1 MSCFQS
7 KQMQQNKDSEIMSYS
22 FGNRELRIKCSSFCF
37 AEIFENFFRRHD
49 NIYMQ
54 GQIFASRLE
63 RRRRMAAMNNDEF
76 ERFVLKFGK
85 DILRFCRMTAGDAE
99 NGDELY
105 QDTMLKLLEK
115 RKRLDSMQNTKSYAL
130 STSIYLWKNRKK
142 KYANRMRLVPIDSMD
157 EMSDEGYEFTDYDNE
172 ISPEHIVLKQNEI
185 DMVQGFVKTLPE
197 KYRIPIYLYY
207 SADMQINEISKILG
221 LPEGTVKSRMRK
233 AKKQL
238 KEKLEAIGYDG

>member
-1 MSCFQS
+1 
-7 KQMQQNKDSEIMSYS
+7 
-22 FGNRELRIKCSSFCF
+22 
-37 AEIFENFFRRHD
+37 
-49 NIYMQ
+49 
-54 GQIFASRLE
+54 
-63 RRRRMAAMNNDEF
+63 MNNDEF

-115 RKRLDSMQNTKSYAL
+115 KKRLDSMQNTKSYAL
-130 STSIYLWKNRKK
+130 STSIYLWKNKKK
-142 KYANRMRLVPIDSMD
+142 KYANRIRLVPMDSMD
-157 EMSDEGYEFTDYDNE
+157 EMSDEGYEISDLDNE
-172 ISPEHIVLKQNEI
+172 ASPEQIVLQQNEV
-185 DMVQGFVKTLPE
+185 DMIQGLVASLPE

-207 SADMQINEISKILG
+207 SADMQIKEVSEILG

-238 KEKLEAIGYDG
+238 KEKLEAIGYDR

>member
-1 MSCFQS
+1 
-7 KQMQQNKDSEIMSYS
+7 
-22 FGNRELRIKCSSFCF
+22 
-37 AEIFENFFRRHD
+37 
-49 NIYMQ
+49 
-54 GQIFASRLE
+54 
-63 RRRRMAAMNNDEF
+63 MNNDEF

-85 DILRFCRMTAGDAE
+85 DILRFCRMTAGNAE

-115 RKRLDSMQNTKSYAL
+115 KKRLDSMQNAKSYAL
-130 STSIYLWKNRKK
+130 STSIYLWKNKKK

-157 EMSDEGYEFTDYDNE
+157 EMSDEGYGFTDYENE
-172 ISPEHIVLKQNEI
+172 TSPEHIVLRQNEI
-185 DMVQGFVKTLPE
+185 DMIQGFVKTLPE

-207 SADMQINEISKILG
+207 SANMQINEVSKVLG

-238 KEKLEAIGYDG
+238 KEKLEAIGYDR

>member
-1 MSCFQS
+1 M
-7 KQMQQNKDSEIMSYS
+7 
-22 FGNRELRIKCSSFCF
+22 
-37 AEIFENFFRRHD
+37 D
-49 NIYMQ
+49 N
-54 GQIFASRLE
+54 
-63 RRRRMAAMNNDEF
+63 DDF

-115 RKRLDSMQNTKSYAL
+115 KKRLDSMQNTKSYAL
-130 STSIYLWKNRKK
+130 STSIYLWKNKKK
-142 KYANRMRLVPIDSMD
+142 KYANRMRLVRIDSMD
-157 EMSDEGYEFTDYDNE
+157 KMSDEGYGFTDYDNE
-172 ISPEHIVLKQNEI
+172 VSPEHIVLRQNEI
-185 DMVQGFVKTLPE
+185 DMIQRFVKTLPE

-207 SADMQINEISKILG
+207 SADMQINEISKILS

-238 KEKLEAIGYDG
+238 KEKLEAIGYDR

>member
-1 MSCFQS
+1 M
-7 KQMQQNKDSEIMSYS
+7 NK
-22 FGNRELRIKCSSFCF
+22 
-37 AEIFENFFRRHD
+37 
-49 NIYMQ
+49 
-54 GQIFASRLE
+54 
-63 RRRRMAAMNNDEF
+63 DEF

-115 RKRLDSMQNTKSYAL
+115 KQRLNAAQNAKSYAL
-130 STSIYLWKNRKK
+130 SVSIYLWKNKKK
-142 KYANRMRLVPIDSMD
+142 KYANRMRLVPVDSMD
-157 EMSDEGYEFTDYDNE
+157 GMDNAGYQMADHEE
-172 ISPEHIVLKQNEI
+172 EASPEHIVLQQNEA
-185 DMVQGFVKTLPE
+185 DMIQGFVASLPE

-207 SADMQINEISKILG
+207 SADMQINEIAEILG

-238 KEKLEAIGYDG
+238 KEKLEAIGYDR

>member
-1 MSCFQS
+1 M
-7 KQMQQNKDSEIMSYS
+7 D
-22 FGNRELRIKCSSFCF
+22 
-37 AEIFENFFRRHD
+37 
-49 NIYMQ
+49 
-54 GQIFASRLE
+54 
-63 RRRRMAAMNNDEF
+63 NDEF

-85 DILRFCRMTAGDAE
+85 DILRFCRMTAGDVE

-115 RKRLDSMQNTKSYAL
+115 KKRLDSMQNTKSYAL
-130 STSIYLWKNRKK
+130 STSIYLWKNKKK

-157 EMSDEGYEFTDYDNE
+157 EMSDKGYGFTDYDDGV
-172 ISPEHIVLKQNEI
+172 SPEHIVLRQNEI
-185 DMVQGFVKTLPE
+185 DMIQGFVKTLPE

-207 SADMQINEISKILG
+207 SADMQINEVSKILG

-238 KEKLEAIGYDG
+238 KEKLEAIGYDR

>member
-1 MSCFQS
+1 
-7 KQMQQNKDSEIMSYS
+7 
-22 FGNRELRIKCSSFCF
+22 
-37 AEIFENFFRRHD
+37 
-49 NIYMQ
+49 
-54 GQIFASRLE
+54 
-63 RRRRMAAMNNDEF
+63 MNNDEF

-85 DILRFCRMTAGDAE
+85 DILRFCRMTAQDAE
-99 NGDELY
+99 NRDELY

-115 RKRLDSMQNTKSYAL
+115 KKRLDSMQNTKSYAL

-157 EMSDEGYEFTDYDNE
+157 EMSDEGYEFSDHD
-172 ISPEHIVLKQNEI
+172 SDASSEHIVLRQNEA
-185 DMVQGFVKTLPE
+185 DMIQQVVKTLPE

-233 AKKQL
+233 AKEQL
-238 KEKLEAIGYDG
+238 KEKLEAIGYDR

>member
-1 MSCFQS
+1 
-7 KQMQQNKDSEIMSYS
+7 
-22 FGNRELRIKCSSFCF
+22 
-37 AEIFENFFRRHD
+37 
-49 NIYMQ
+49 
-54 GQIFASRLE
+54 
-63 RRRRMAAMNNDEF
+63 MNNDEF

-115 RKRLDSMQNTKSYAL
+115 KKRLDSMQNTKSYAL
-130 STSIYLWKNRKK
+130 STSIYLWRNKRK
-142 KYANRMRLVPIDSMD
+142 KYANRMRLVPIDSME
-157 EMSDEGYEFTDYDNE
+157 EMSEEGHEVADYDNE
-172 ISPEHIVLKQNEI
+172 VSPEHIVLQQNEV
-185 DMVQGFVKTLPE
+185 DMIQGLVATLPE

-207 SADMQINEISKILG
+207 SADMQISEISEILE

-238 KEKLEAIGYDG
+238 KEKLEAIGYDR

>member
-1 MSCFQS
+1 M
-7 KQMQQNKDSEIMSYS
+7 D
-22 FGNRELRIKCSSFCF
+22 
-37 AEIFENFFRRHD
+37 H
-49 NIYMQ
+49 
-54 GQIFASRLE
+54 
-63 RRRRMAAMNNDEF
+63 DEF

-99 NGDELY
+99 DGDELY

-115 RKRLDSMQNTKSYAL
+115 KKRLDSSQNTKSYAL
-130 STSIYLWKNRKK
+130 STSIYLWKNKKK

-157 EMSDEGYEFTDYDNE
+157 EMSEEGYEVAGQDNAV
-172 ISPEHIVLKQNEI
+172 SPEHIVLQQNEA
-185 DMVQGFVKTLPE
+185 DMIQRFVASLPE

-207 SADMQINEISKILG
+207 SADMQINEVAEILG

-238 KEKLEAIGYDG
+238 KEKLEAIGYDR